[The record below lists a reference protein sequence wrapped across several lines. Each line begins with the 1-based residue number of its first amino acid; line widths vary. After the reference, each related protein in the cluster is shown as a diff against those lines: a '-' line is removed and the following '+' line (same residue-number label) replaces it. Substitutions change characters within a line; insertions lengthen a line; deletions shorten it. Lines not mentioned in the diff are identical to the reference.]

1 MATVHFE
8 IQSYALE
15 LGVRAKGINNDRAI
29 VPYHQLLLLGTVAGG
44 PISVVM
50 QFWLGIEQL
59 SPSGPTEVG
68 NYNLTQRRA
77 IIKAAFIDFLNTY
90 EVLRGEKPV
99 YCSFS
104 HTDSGPPTLR
114 VIMSS
119 TLSTQAEPLGEG
131 PVDQS

>member
-1 MATVHFE
+1 MANVRFE

-15 LGVRAKGINNDRAI
+15 LGVRTHAVNNDRAI
-29 VPYHQLLLLGTVAGG
+29 VPFHQLMLQGTVAGG

-59 SPSGPTEVG
+59 SPAGPTELG
-68 NYNLTQRRA
+68 TYNITQRRA
-77 IIKAAFIDFLNTY
+77 VIKTAFIDLLNTY
-90 EVLRGEKPV
+90 EVVRSEKPV
-99 YCSFS
+99 YCAFT
-104 HTDSGPPTLR
+104 HADSGPPNST

-119 TLSTQAEPLGEG
+119 ALSTQAEPLGEG